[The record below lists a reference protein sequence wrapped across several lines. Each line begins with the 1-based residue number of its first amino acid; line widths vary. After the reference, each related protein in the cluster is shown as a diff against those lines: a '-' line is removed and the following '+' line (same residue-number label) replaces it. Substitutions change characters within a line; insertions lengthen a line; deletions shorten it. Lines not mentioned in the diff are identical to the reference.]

1 MLTVS
6 VVIPCYNGATWL
18 AEAIGSVRA
27 QTRLVDEILVV
38 DDGSTDDSPA
48 LAAALGARVLRTSGR
63 EGPGGARNLGIRE
76 AVGDAVAF
84 LDADDLWEPDHCA
97 GLLAPLE
104 RYPEAVLA
112 FARARTFGAHEK
124 EMGRPMPDESARR
137 MLHALLARNSIV
149 QSAVVARR
157 AALVAAGGYRADLRH
172 AEDYDLWLRLAREH
186 PFVARNRFSVRYR
199 VHGAQASVN
208 EAALSRGA
216 CEARWRIW
224 LAEEPRASPEERAA
238 LQRILRDAWERSL
251 VIAWKVRDTAT
262 IREVL
267 GLHEIV
273 PGSERIWRRWQWRV
287 ALVRP
292 PWRVAA
298 RLWDALGPATRR
310 RLAPLKGAMPG
321 PSRTRE
327 PGAGGR

>member
-1 MLTVS
+1 MLTLS
-6 VVIPCYNGATWL
+6 VVIPCHNGAAWL
-18 AEAIGSVRA
+18 AQAIGSVRA

-48 LAAALGARVLRTSGR
+48 LAAALGARVLRTAGR

-76 AVGDAVAF
+76 ATGDTIAF

-97 GLLAPLE
+97 GLLALLE
-104 RYPEAVLA
+104 RYPDAALA
-112 FARARTFGAHEK
+112 FGRARTFGAHEK
-124 EMGRPMPDESARR
+124 EMGRPMPDESARP

-157 AALVAAGGYRADLRH
+157 SALLAAGGYRSDLRH

-186 PFVARNRFSVRYR
+186 PFVGRNRFSVRYR
-199 VHGAQASVN
+199 VHAAQASVN

-224 LAEEPRASPEERAA
+224 LAEQPTASPEERAA
-238 LQRILRDAWERSL
+238 LQQILRDAWERSL
-251 VIAWKVRDTAT
+251 VIAWKVRDTET

-267 GLHEIV
+267 ALHEMV

-287 ALVRP
+287 ALIRP
-292 PWRVAA
+292 PWRMAA
-298 RLWDALGPATRR
+298 LLWDALGPAARA
-310 RLAPLKGAMPG
+310 RLAPLKGAVPG
-321 PSRTRE
+321 PARPRDTGASR
-327 PGAGGR
+327 